1 MPMSHWESLKFC
13 IASEGYEDYNSGI
26 STISED
32 TFQIITLYLRFYEI
46 HSIY

>member
-1 MPMSHWESLKFC
+1 MSHWESLKFC
-13 IASEGYEDYNSGI
+13 IASEGYEDYKSGI
-26 STISED
+26 YEDFRED